1 MRRRTVE
8 CLICAFYKILP
19 HFYIMAKRIIIIG
32 AGLTGL
38 SISYFLKKKGINT
51 QIIEARNRVG
61 GRIET
66 IKGNQDSPMEMGATW
81 LGKKHQ
87 ALVSFLE
94 ELNIGVFQQ
103 YIHGTTFFET
113 MSFTPPQK
121 FEIPA
126 SEEPSF
132 RIQGGTS
139 SLISKLTNEIGMD
152 NISLNQAI
160 STIEKKENSISIS
173 TKEGKTF
180 DADFVISTIP
190 AKLFAQSV
198 ECIPS
203 LPKGAVTVFEN
214 TQIWMEGSV
223 KFAVEYASPFW
234 REKGLSGAVFS
245 QSSLIPEMYDH
256 TNFEKN
262 KFALKGFL
270 NGSVS
275 QYSKKEREEM
285 VIQNLK
291 KFFGSDSENHIGYFD
306 RIWEK
311 EKFTFSP
318 TANFIPSHYNNGHPI
333 YQNTFWD
340 NSFFMAGTETSPNF
354 GGYMEGAIQSAIS
367 TSEKIYNIII
377 TK

>member
-1 MRRRTVE
+1 
-8 CLICAFYKILP
+8 
-19 HFYIMAKRIIIIG
+19 MAKKIIIIG

-38 SISYFLKKKGINT
+38 SIAYLLKKKGVNT
-51 QIIEARNRVG
+51 HIIEARNRVG

-66 IKGNQDSPMEMGATW
+66 IKGNQNSPMEMGATW

-87 ALVSFLE
+87 HLVSFLE
-94 ELNIGVFQQ
+94 ELEIGIFQQ
-103 YIHGTTFFET
+103 YIRGTTFFET

-121 FEIPA
+121 FEVPA

-139 SLISKLTNEIGMD
+139 TLISKLAHEVGMEK
-152 NISLNQAI
+152 ISLSQPIA
-160 STIEKKENSISIS
+160 TIEKKEKNISIS
-173 TKEGKTF
+173 TTEGKKF
-180 DADFVISTIP
+180 EADLVISTIP
-190 AKLFAQSV
+190 AKLFVQSI
-198 ECIPS
+198 ECSPS
-203 LPKGAVTVFEN
+203 LPKEATDVFEN

-270 NGSVS
+270 NGSIV
-275 QYSKKEREEM
+275 QYSKEDREKM

-291 KFFGSDSENHIGYFD
+291 KFFGTDAENHIGYFD
-306 RIWEK
+306 RIWGE

-318 TANFIPSHYNNGHPI
+318 TDNFLPSHNNNGHPI

-340 NSFFMAGTETSPNF
+340 NSFYMAGTETVPNF
-354 GGYMEGAIQSAIS
+354 GGYMEGAIQSAIL
-367 TSEKIYNIII
+367 TSEKIYNNII
-377 TK
+377 TI